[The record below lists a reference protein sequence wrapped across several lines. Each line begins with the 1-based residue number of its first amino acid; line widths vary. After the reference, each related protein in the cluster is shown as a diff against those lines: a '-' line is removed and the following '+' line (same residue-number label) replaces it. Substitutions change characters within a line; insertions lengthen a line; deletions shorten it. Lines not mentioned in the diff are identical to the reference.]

1 MHSERRHR
9 SSIGFGPCSL
19 AFGFAL
25 FAALCFATPALAD
38 GPSFGVRGGAYSE
51 NDQPFFG
58 AEMRFDPGAPGVWR
72 VDPNVEH
79 VFMDQGGL
87 TDLSCDFH
95 YDFYNRSRLGWY
107 TGGGPTILYRD
118 RNEPGESS
126 STNGGVNL
134 VLGAG
139 ARRGTTRPYGQVK
152 VIVSQTTQAAFGV
165 GVRF

>member
-1 MHSERRHR
+1 MTDERRTR
-9 SSIGFGPCSL
+9 TWSGMAPWSL
-19 AFGFAL
+19 AIAGILFAVTL
-25 FAALCFATPALAD
+25 FAAPALAD

-51 NDQPFFG
+51 DDHPFFG
-58 AEMRFDPGAPGVWR
+58 AELRFDPGAPGVWR

-95 YDFYNRSRLGWY
+95 YDFWNRSALTWY

-118 RNEPGESS
+118 RNQPGESN

-139 ARRGTTRPYGQVK
+139 AKKGSTRPYGQVK
-152 VIVSQTTQAAFGV
+152 VIVSQTTEAAFGL